1 MRGSGARRRP
11 ARRET
16 TDRNGWSADVTEQ
29 TSLPAGAPEAALAM
43 AAALALGLQVA
54 GRLQTGDEGAVLVL
68 WQLTRYFTILTVA
81 GVAVV
86 LARAALIGRQPGPTL
101 AGGLALA
108 AIITGLIYHLL
119 LAHLEDPQGL
129 RYWSN
134 LMLHTVVPA
143 GAGLWWLLRA
153 PKAGLGPRD
162 LGLWVLYPAGYAAY
176 AVARGVLGDRYP
188 YPFLDLEE
196 LGWAGLLR
204 EAGGVAA
211 AYLAAGAL
219 LLLAAR
225 ITGRVWRS
233 QSASPG
239 SSRR

>member
-1 MRGSGARRRP
+1 
-11 ARRET
+11 
-16 TDRNGWSADVTEQ
+16 VTEP
-29 TSLPAGAPEAALAM
+29 TSFRAGAPEAALAM
-43 AAALALGLQVA
+43 AAGLALGLQVA
-54 GRLQTGDEGAVLVL
+54 GRLQNGDEGAALVV
-68 WQLTRYFTILTVA
+68 WQLSRYFTILTVA
-81 GVAVV
+81 SVAVV
-86 LARAALIGRQPGPTL
+86 LARAALTGRQPGPRL

-134 LMLHTVVPA
+134 LLLHTVVPV
-143 GAGLWWLLRA
+143 GAGLWWLSRA

-162 LGLWVLYPAGYAAY
+162 LGVWALYPAGYAVY
-176 AVARGVLGDRYP
+176 AVARGILGDAYP

-225 ITGRVWRS
+225 ITARVWRP